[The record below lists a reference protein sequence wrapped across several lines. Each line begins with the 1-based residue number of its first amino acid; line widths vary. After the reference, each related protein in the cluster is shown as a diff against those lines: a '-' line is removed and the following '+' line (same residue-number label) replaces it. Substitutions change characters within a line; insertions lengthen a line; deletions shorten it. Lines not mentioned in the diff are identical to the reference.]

1 MSQKDMSADVSAKQ
15 SVSVSADVLADQDV
29 PVPEDVLAQQNVP
42 LSENV
47 LAKQDVPS
55 AQDVLMKQDV
65 PLPEHVLA
73 KQNVP
78 VPEDALMQQE
88 TTVLGGSVMGFDVKT
103 SDDHKKRFEEYVREN
118 MQLVYT
124 VKEIEPSIDLRTITL
139 NGLSAKL
146 YQHAEEFH
154 DSLMKVC
161 IDKESIREVK
171 SFYKAYATETD
182 GCKSSENVPQSRF
195 FTTEDTSVDYD
206 VDDKE
211 CLMHHKDAPI
221 SLKSSATENQ
231 VPDEQM
237 KTEAHMTI
245 QSQVEIGK
253 IKKWL
258 EFPRNVVLKNRIDLL
273 WIFFRTPYEVSSFRG
288 PRKETLLH
296 DALDTSTV
304 NNEIIKQLLK
314 HIPVDTPDYNENEIT
329 PLHKLLQKSDISE
342 KAKYEIVK
350 IFVRAGATLDNIGLF
365 PLTACTCYTKFLQSS
380 CLGCNDVF
388 KDVYWMKVL
397 DMVSKDFINE
407 RDGGE
412 GKTALHYTI
421 KWRPNYSSEIQSN
434 CITLMHYVLK
444 KGARADI
451 VDNEGLSILHHA
463 VHEQNEDMVR
473 LAIQL
478 GCPRNIKCKKGFNAI
493 YYLCVSIGYTPEDD
507 FYVKFLIILRTLL
520 SLGIDINEKAIDGS
534 TALHFSAVVM
544 RRTAC
549 KILLEH
555 DADPNVLDHLSRTAL
570 HYIAAKGYDFN
581 VIPLLDEYGADI
593 NVQDIYGYT
602 PLHYACMYGQSEAVL
617 KLLKCGADPL
627 LHCQVI
633 NIAPIHLASATGDLS
648 NIDHLLLAGANVNAR
663 DMYEATPLHYAS
675 NIGEGVMK
683 NGLIE
688 RGGDVNIADNMGRIP
703 ITVPS
708 MMTKLR
714 KVPVLYSVFSDDPTP
729 FCTENDINMHFEQIT
744 QEIKSIGQPLDI
756 AKELLAIPE
765 SMRVN
770 FSDGENETIRD
781 QINSFVRDIADCIG
795 KLDERFKGAL
805 IPSGSVVNDCKSGW
819 PDEFDFLIQL
829 EFFEKHIEDYD
840 SRGNGY
846 VNLKTKSELR
856 ETILDFLTVG
866 GYLSAS
872 KIHTYFKDLLIK
884 AIYDVQTNCHGHRQ
898 LQMGFFLHDQRLD
911 IHSEFL
917 PLSVVWRGGA
927 YRGMEISVDINP
939 VMIHKG
945 KMNDIRSTSLLPQD
959 TENKLYIYPKS
970 TLPFNISEHFEPL
983 YCKLSSWNYSFVGI
997 ENQIFERLPEVI
1009 KDAFT
1014 LCKSLRNE
1022 PFYFETYISDDYT
1035 DGMSCIPSHELK
1047 QMLFYGVENI
1057 PPERRE
1063 DNDML
1068 VLLPYLVYKS
1078 LLSCYENKYVPSFF
1092 MMKNNVYSLYLQIGK
1107 RPEQVSFCRHILTML
1122 EELGFSDQPHPAAED
1137 SIC

>member
-1 MSQKDMSADVSAKQ
+1 M
-15 SVSVSADVLADQDV
+15 
-29 PVPEDVLAQQNVP
+29 
-42 LSENV
+42 
-47 LAKQDVPS
+47 
-55 AQDVLMKQDV
+55 
-65 PLPEHVLA
+65 
-73 KQNVP
+73 
-78 VPEDALMQQE
+78 
-88 TTVLGGSVMGFDVKT
+88 
-103 SDDHKKRFEEYVREN
+103 
-118 MQLVYT
+118 
-124 VKEIEPSIDLRTITL
+124 
-139 NGLSAKL
+139 
-146 YQHAEEFH
+146 
-154 DSLMKVC
+154 
-161 IDKESIREVK
+161 
-171 SFYKAYATETD
+171 
-182 GCKSSENVPQSRF
+182 
-195 FTTEDTSVDYD
+195 
-206 VDDKE
+206 
-211 CLMHHKDAPI
+211 
-221 SLKSSATENQ
+221 
-231 VPDEQM
+231 
-237 KTEAHMTI
+237 
-245 QSQVEIGK
+245 
-253 IKKWL
+253 
-258 EFPRNVVLKNRIDLL
+258 
-273 WIFFRTPYEVSSFRG
+273 
-288 PRKETLLH
+288 
-296 DALDTSTV
+296 DTSTV
-304 NNEIIKQLLK
+304 NDEIIKQLLK

-329 PLHKLLQKSDISE
+329 PLHKLLQKSDIAE
-342 KAKYEIVK
+342 KAKYELVK
-350 IFVRAGATLDNIGLF
+350 IFVRAGATLDNTGLF

-380 CLGCNDVF
+380 CFGSNDMF
-388 KDVYWMKVL
+388 KDGYWMKVFDL
-397 DMVSKDFINE
+397 VSEDFINE
-407 RDGGE
+407 RDGDE

-421 KWRPNYSSEIQSN
+421 AWPSSDSSEIRSN
-434 CITLMHYVLK
+434 FITLMNYVLK

-451 VDNEGLSILHHA
+451 VDNKGLSILHHA

-478 GCPRNIKCKKGFNAI
+478 GCPRNSKCKKSFNAI

-507 FYVKFLIILRTLL
+507 FSVKFLIILRTLL

-602 PLHYACMYGQSEAVL
+602 PLHYACMYGQSEAVI
-617 KLLKCGADPL
+617 KLLECGADPL

-714 KVPVLYSVFSDDPTP
+714 KVPVPYSVFSDDPTP

-744 QEIKSIGQPLDI
+744 QEIKAIGQPLDI

-770 FSDGENETIRD
+770 FSDGENKTIRD

-829 EFFEKHIEDYD
+829 VFFEKYIKDYD
-840 SRGNGY
+840 SREKGY
-846 VNLKTKSELR
+846 VNLETKSELR
-856 ETILDFLTVG
+856 ETISDFITTG

-872 KIHTYFKDLLIK
+872 KIRNYFKELLIK
-884 AIYDVQTNCHGHRQ
+884 AIYYVQANCPGHRQ

-911 IHSEFL
+911 IHSKFL

-945 KMNDIRSTSLLPQD
+945 KMNDIRSTSLLPRD
-959 TENKLYIYPKS
+959 TEYKLYIYPKAK
-970 TLPFNISEHFEPL
+970 LPLTISDMFEPVL
-983 YCKLSSWNYSFVGI
+983 HTLSSWNYSFVGV

-1022 PFYFETYISDDYT
+1022 PFYFQTYNDHE
-1035 DGMSCIPSHELK
+1035 DGLLMAYMPSYDLK
-1047 QMLFYGVENI
+1047 QMLLYEVENI
-1057 PPERRE
+1057 PPARRG

-1078 LLSCYENKYVPSFF
+1078 LLSCYKKKYMASFF
-1092 MMKNNVYSLYLQIGK
+1092 MMKNNIHSLFIPMACQPD
-1107 RPEQVSFCRHILTML
+1107 RVSFCQHILTML
-1122 EELGFSDQPHPAAED
+1122 EELGFSDKFHPAADE
-1137 SIC
+1137 SKL